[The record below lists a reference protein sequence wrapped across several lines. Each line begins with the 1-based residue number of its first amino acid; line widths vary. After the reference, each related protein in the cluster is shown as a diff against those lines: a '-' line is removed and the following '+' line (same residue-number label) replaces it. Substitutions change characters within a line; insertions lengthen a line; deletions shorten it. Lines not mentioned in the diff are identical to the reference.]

1 MNILITGAAGMVGRK
16 LTEEL
21 VRRGEIGGRALTGLT
36 LIDIVPPIVPDGVPG
51 AALSVD
57 MADPAAAQALIEQR
71 PDVIF
76 HLAAIVSG
84 EAEADFEKGYGVNLD
99 GTLALLRAVAAQPD
113 YCPRFVFTS
122 SIAVFGAPLPDPIP
136 DDHTPEPL
144 TSYGTQKAM
153 GELMVNDLS
162 RRGLIDGISLRFPT
176 ICIRP
181 GKPNAAAS
189 GFFSGILREPLNG
202 QEAILPVPDDVK
214 HWHASPRAAVAFL
227 IQAAEMD
234 LTPMGPR
241 RALSLPGVAA
251 TVGEQIAALERVA
264 GPEAVALIRREPD
277 ETIMRIVEGWPRSFD
292 PARARKLGFEAEPDM
307 DTIIRVYIED
317 ELDGRLPVQQG

>member
-16 LTEEL
+16 LTD
-21 VRRGEIGGRALTGLT
+21 ALIEKGHVNGTTITGLT
-36 LIDIVPPIVPDGVPG
+36 LVDVVAPTLPVGIPG
-51 AALSVD
+51 AALAVD
-57 MADPAAAQALIEQR
+57 LSDPAAASPLIEQR

-84 EAEADFEKGYGVNLD
+84 EAEANFSKGYAVNLD
-99 GTLALLRAVAAQPD
+99 GTLGLLNAIAAQPD

-136 DDHTPEPL
+136 DTHPMEPL

-162 RRGLIDGISLRFPT
+162 RRGLIDGISLRLPT
-176 ICIRP
+176 ICVRP

-202 QEAILPVPDDVK
+202 VEAILPVPDDVR
-214 HWHASPRAAVAFL
+214 HWHASPRAAIGFL
-227 IQAAEMD
+227 LRGAQME
-234 LTPMGPR
+234 LGQMGPR
-241 RALSLPGVAA
+241 RGLSLPGTAA
-251 TVGEQIAALERVA
+251 TVGEQIAALERIA
-264 GPEAVALIRREPD
+264 GPKATALIKREPD
-277 ETIMRIVEGWPRSFD
+277 DTIMSIVANWPRSFD
-292 PARARKLGFEAEPDM
+292 PVRARALGFEAEPDM

-317 ELDGRLPVQQG
+317 EMDGQ